1 MQRTIY
7 FPDNMV
13 AEGVME
19 RTNFLMKEYRV
30 SFSEIVF
37 QALQEFVQIKRPK
50 VVKKD
55 FRNAK
60 LANLR

>member
-7 FPDNMV
+7 FPDN
-13 AEGVME
+13 AITEGVMA
-19 RTNFLMKEYRV
+19 RANFLKKEYRV
-30 SFSEIVF
+30 SFSEVVF